1 MSVNTQSTPTMIEL
15 LSPALVNHLR
25 EGEKVLLAGMAA
37 MPASGFVRLIGF
49 GSSYLASHTYMIAV
63 TNQRLLLTRT
73 SSWTGKVTPETI
85 QIKREVDYK
94 TLRDVTVQGNAVIL
108 RMEAD
113 QIKLVGIKAFWG
125 VVQTADDFLVTLVQY
140 LKSQSTAGAGTKAAP
155 AQQA

>member
-49 GSSYLASHTYMIAV
+49 GSSYLASHTYMIAA

-85 QIKREVDYK
+85 QVKREVDYK
-94 TLRDVTVQGNAVIL
+94 TLR
-108 RMEAD
+108 MD
-113 QIKLVGIKAFWG
+113 QAKRRNL
-125 VVQTADDFLVTLVQY
+125 
-140 LKSQSTAGAGTKAAP
+140 
-155 AQQA
+155 